1 MDYTRQSSLRRSM
14 ALNARAR
21 ASRSSIFVHVAILM
35 MYASSTVITVILWVV
50 VRNAFI
56 LNSTP
61 EDTLAYMISNP
72 FLGLLGIALPI
83 WRCWAVWNKEIKMI
97 VLPTICSL
105 VGIVIAPIEIWMEL
119 RLGLV
124 TTANATRPIL
134 ALAQTYIVLVL
145 VSQLSATLLIIYR
158 IFTVARGQTAHK
170 YMYAR
175 VVEMVVESAAPNCI
189 LLIVLLPFMAD
200 PFGASYPQAI
210 LVQSVGIGPTL
221 IAARVAFGMARPDD
235 EWSGTTNSV
244 LGSKAPQGLGWKTLT
259 RISTSA
265 LVASHRIPQDLHIF
279 STSTLRSSKYK
290 LNTVDFSHLRF
301 RVDFFKSTSQVKRC
315 AVHVPTFHR
324 QFGESAQALDRR
336 WIGAGD
342 GNTAC

>member
-1 MDYTRQSSLRRSM
+1 MPSFSPQELESLLPLREVYLQLALFGNLSQDYIRQSSLRRSM
-14 ALNARAR
+14 ASNAQAR

-56 LNSTP
+56 LSSTP

-72 FLGLLGIALPI
+72 FLGLLGIALPVNTFLADCILI

-105 VGIVIAPIEIWMEL
+105 VGIVIAPIEISMEL

-124 TTANATRPIL
+124 TTTNATRPML
-134 ALAQTYIVLVL
+134 ALAQTYFVLVL

-158 IFTVARGQTAHK
+158 IFTVARCQTAHK

-259 RISTSA
+259 RIST
-265 LVASHRIPQDLHIF
+265 
-279 STSTLRSSKYK
+279 
-290 LNTVDFSHLRF
+290 
-301 RVDFFKSTSQVKRC
+301 
-315 AVHVPTFHR
+315 
-324 QFGESAQALDRR
+324 
-336 WIGAGD
+336 
-342 GNTAC
+342 